1 MRRPRTILIGQTIE
15 LIDGMY
21 TLVGY
26 EGVVFRLRNELT
38 NEVVVLHQS
47 ELFRLMARG
56 ERLDALEEDSTTNE
70 EDESTTRKKKQK
82 VLTSLQEALDRLD
95 ADTVMLVPHLQELL
109 DGTPVDGG
117 ELQAK
122 YDPRLPMT
130 GRLQAKMKELDD
142 LGMPMPYRTL
152 QRRFQRFKDGGVA
165 ALGDKRTHGRKEETF
180 ARADERVIAAL
191 RRVLKSYAGRS
202 KTSYAI
208 IRTDLKLE
216 LEDEFPH
223 PNDRPALPSTSSVER
238 YVKML
243 SGNQDPTTSAELRAT
258 AALVPKHTFRKRAV
272 TAPGDECQM
281 DTSLFDAFVRMPDGS
296 VIRPHLTTLI
306 DKRTRSIIGF
316 NFTEGAPVGEDHAWL
331 IARTLVPHALR
342 PWSAQYAELE
352 LPEMP
357 WAKFVEGEDH
367 KYDTYR
373 PYIFPRRILVDN
385 GQDYRGIVVLGACNR
400 YGMHITETPP
410 RTPTG
415 KPHVER
421 HFSTIKTMFTRHLPG
436 YAGGNLAE
444 RGVKP
449 EEENVLEL
457 RTVIELFDRWVAII
471 WQNREHE
478 GLTDPL
484 EPTFVHSPNS
494 MYAASLEYTG
504 HFMLP
509 LGEEDYIALMPRTD
523 RTVQVDGI
531 AFRGRVYDSPY
542 LAPMRLQ
549 KDADGHSVKVAV
561 HYDRHDP
568 SQVWVLSPQDGQWIT
583 CGWTDDT
590 GLLRPNERAMLH
602 DAKKLAKATKRFTN
616 DEAHD
621 FVARTRR
628 EASAMEQQLKAEKAK
643 SKKVVSPAAL
653 SDIEPVTDRSHV
665 IDDYLNFDELSL
677 A

>member
-1 MRRPRTILIGQTIE
+1 MRIPRTILIGQTIE
-15 LIDGMY
+15 LSDGVY
-21 TLVGY
+21 KLVGY
-26 EGVVFRLRNELT
+26 EGVVYRLRHELT
-38 NEVVVLHQS
+38 DETIVLHQS
-47 ELFRLMARG
+47 ELFRLMAPG
-56 ERLDALEEDSTTNE
+56 ERLDAVEEE
-70 EDESTTRKKKQK
+70 PEDEAVAKKKK
-82 VLTSLQEALDRLD
+82 VLTPLAEALDHLD
-95 ADTVMLVPHLQELL
+95 ADTLALIPHLQELV

-117 ELQAK
+117 QPQPK

-130 GRLQAKMKELDD
+130 GRLQSKMKELDD

-152 QRRFQRFKDGGVA
+152 QRRLQRYRDGGVA
-165 ALGDKRTHGRKEETF
+165 ALGDKRTQGRKEEAF
-180 ARADERVIAAL
+180 ARADERVVATL
-191 RRVLKSYAGRS
+191 RRVLRTYAGRS
-202 KTSYAI
+202 KTSYAV
-208 IRTDLKLE
+208 IRSDLRLE
-216 LEDEFPH
+216 LEDEYPH
-223 PNDRPALPSTSSVER
+223 PNDRPTLPSTSSVER

-243 SGNQDPTTSAELRAT
+243 SGNQDPTTSAQLRNT
-258 AALVPKHTFRKRAV
+258 AALVPKHTFRKRDV

-281 DTSLFDAFVRMPDGS
+281 DTTWFDAFVRMPDGS

-316 NFTEGAPVGEDHAWL
+316 NFTDGAPVAEDHAWL
-331 IARTLVPHALR
+331 IARTIVPHALR

-357 WAKFVEGEDH
+357 WAKLLEGQEH
-367 KYDTYR
+367 SYDTYR

-385 GQDYRGIVVLGACNR
+385 GQDYRAIVVLAACTR

-421 HFSTIKTMFTRHLPG
+421 HFDTIKTMFTRHLPG

-444 RGVKP
+444 RGAKA
-449 EEENVLEL
+449 EEEDVLEL
-457 RTVIELFDRWVAII
+457 RTVIELFDQWVSII

-484 EPTFVHSPNS
+484 EPTFAHSPNT
-494 MYAASLEYTG
+494 MYAASIEYTG
-504 HFMLP
+504 QFMLP
-509 LGEEDYIALMPRTD
+509 LGEEDYIALMPRVE

-531 AFRGRVYDSPY
+531 SFFGRTYDSPY

-549 KDADGHSVKVAV
+549 KDADGHSIKVAV

-568 SQVWVLSPQDGQWIT
+568 SQVWVLSATDGEWIT
-583 CGWTDDT
+583 CGWTDDA

-602 DAKKLAKATKRFTN
+602 NARTLAKATTRFTN
-616 DEAHD
+616 DDSHS
-621 FVARTRR
+621 FVARSRR
-628 EASAMEQQLKAEKAK
+628 EAGALEKKLKAEAEIARKKA
-643 SKKVVSPAAL
+643 SKRAATA
-653 SDIEPVTDRSHV
+653 DIEPVTDRSHV
-665 IDDYLNFDELSL
+665 VDDYLNFDELEL